1 MKITIATPMYGGI
14 SKSVYVSCLNELMA
28 KLNAAGHSVSHVS
41 ITNESLIT
49 RARNTLAHMFLKSDS
64 DALLFIDADHG
75 WVSDDVVKMVNSG
88 KDLIGAIYPMKSINW
103 DNVHA
108 AAISGRPASELSL
121 YSGNFAINFLPENQ
135 EFKGDEPF
143 KVRDIGT
150 GMMFI
155 RRIVF
160 DTMAPLCKTYKN
172 NSPSADI
179 PMGETMIEFFP
190 TMITDEPESILLSED
205 YAFCHLWRQTGNSV
219 YGAPWVRI
227 THAGEYN
234 FGGFFLKTLEIQ
246 NQMAVAQSG
255 VNPTETLD
263 ADGQHVVNTPSHP
276 VDVTLSQADSL
287 QSLDAIFDGSASES
301 GLDSDPQQSDETKP
315 QKNARKKS

>member
-1 MKITIATPMYGGI
+1 VKITIATPMYGGI
-14 SKSVYVSCLNELMA
+14 SKSVYVACLSELMS
-28 KLNAAGHSVSHVS
+28 KLGDSGHSVNHVS

-135 EFKGDEPF
+135 EFKADESF

-160 DTMAPLCKTYKN
+160 DTIAPLCKTYNN

-179 PMGETMIEFFP
+179 VMGEKMIEFFP
-190 TMITDEPESILLSED
+190 TIITDEPEAILLSED
-205 YAFCHLWRQTGNSV
+205 YAFCHMWRQAGQHV
-219 YGAPWVRI
+219 YAAPWVRI

-234 FGGFFLKTLEIQ
+234 FSGFFLKTLEIQ
-246 NQMAVAQSG
+246 NQMANAQEEY
-255 VNPTETLD
+255 NPFEKID
-263 ADGQHVVNTPSHP
+263 DNGNVVVNTPSHQM
-276 VDVTLSQADSL
+276 DVELSQEDSL
-287 QSLDAIFDGSASES
+287 QSLDTIFGGSASES
-301 GLDSDPQQSDETKP
+301 GLDSDPQQSDEKTAPKTS
-315 QKNARKKS
+315 RKKS

>member
-1 MKITIATPMYGGI
+1 MNITIATPMYGGI
-14 SKSVYVSCLNELMA
+14 SKSVYVACLNELMS
-28 KLNAAGHSVSHVS
+28 KLGEAGHTVRHVS

-75 WVSDDVVKMVNSG
+75 WVSDDIVKMVNSG

-108 AAISGRPASELSL
+108 AAISGRPANELAL

-135 EFKGDEPF
+135 EFKGDEAF

-160 DTMAPLCKTYKN
+160 ETITPLCKKYKN

-179 PMGETMIEFFP
+179 AMGEEMIEFFP
-190 TMITDEPESILLSED
+190 TIITDEPESILLSED
-205 YAFCHLWRQTGNSV
+205 YAFCHLWRQTGHSV
-219 YGAPWVRI
+219 YAAPWVRI

-246 NQMAVAQSG
+246 NQMAVLQSQ
-255 VNPTETLD
+255 VNPTDTLD
-263 ADGQHVVNTPSHP
+263 DNGQHVVNTPSHP
-276 VDVTLSQADSL
+276 IDVTLSQADSL
-287 QSLDAIFDGSASES
+287 QSLDAIFDGSVSES

>member
-14 SKSVYVSCLNELMA
+14 SKSVYVACLNELMA
-28 KLNAAGHSVSHVS
+28 KLGAAGHTVNHVS

-49 RARNTLAHMFLKSDS
+49 RARNTLSHMFLKSDS

-75 WVSDDVVKMVNSG
+75 WVSDDIVKMVNSG

-108 AAISGRPASELSL
+108 AAISGRPANELSL

-135 EFKGDEPF
+135 EFKGDEAF

-160 DTMAPLCKTYKN
+160 ETIAPLCKTYHN

-179 PMGETMIEFFP
+179 AMGEEMIEFFP
-190 TMITDEPESILLSED
+190 TIITDAPESILLSED
-205 YAFCHLWRQTGNSV
+205 YAFCHLWRQTGHHV
-219 YGAPWVRI
+219 YAAPWVRI

-234 FGGFFLKTLEIQ
+234 FSGFFLKTLEIQ
-246 NQMAVAQSG
+246 NQMAEVQQN
-255 VNPTETLD
+255 VNPLDTLD
-263 ADGQHVVNTPSHP
+263 GQGNHVVNTPSHQM
-276 VDVTLSQADSL
+276 DVTLSQADSL
-287 QSLDAIFDGSASES
+287 QSLDAIFADSESES
-301 GLDSDPQQSDETKP
+301 GLDSAPQQSAEKKTPKTS
-315 QKNARKKS
+315 RKKS

>member
-14 SKSVYVSCLNELMA
+14 SKSVYVACLSELMS
-28 KLNAAGHSVSHVS
+28 KLSDAGHSVKHVS

-49 RARNTLAHMFLKSDS
+49 RARNTLTHMFLKSDS

-75 WVSDDVVKMVNSG
+75 WISDDIVKMVNSG

-108 AAISGRPASELSL
+108 AALNGRPANELHL
-121 YSGNFAINFLPENQ
+121 YSGNFAINFLPEAQ
-135 EFKGDEPF
+135 QFQGDEPF

-160 DTMAPLCKTYKN
+160 DTLKPYCKTYHN
-172 NSPSADI
+172 NSPSSDI
-179 PMGETMIEFFP
+179 AMGEEMVEYFP
-190 TMITDEPESILLSED
+190 TIITEEPEAILLSED
-205 YAFCHLWRQTGNSV
+205 YAFCHMWRQAGHDV
-219 YGAPWVRI
+219 YAAPWVRI

-234 FGGFFLKTLEIQ
+234 FSGFFLKTLEIQ
-246 NQMAVAQSG
+246 NQMASEQENYNPLETVA
-255 VNPTETLD
+255 D
-263 ADGQHVVNTPSHP
+263 DGSAVVNTPSHQM
-276 VDVTLSQADSL
+276 DVPLSQADSL
-287 QSLDAIFDGSASES
+287 QSLDAIFGGSASES
-301 GLDSDPQQSDETKP
+301 GLDSDPQQSVEKKAPKTS
-315 QKNARKKS
+315 RKKS

>member
-14 SKSVYVSCLNELMA
+14 SKSVYVACLNELMS
-28 KLNAAGHSVSHVS
+28 KLKDAGHSVTHVS

-64 DALLFIDADHG
+64 DTLLFIDADHG
-75 WVSDDVVKMVNSG
+75 WVSDDIVKMVNSG

-108 AAISGRPASELSL
+108 AAISGRPASELNL

-150 GMMFI
+150 GMMLI

-160 DTMAPLCKTYKN
+160 DTVAPLCKKYHN

-179 PMGETMIEFFP
+179 PMGEEMVEFFP
-190 TMITDEPESILLSED
+190 TIITDAPESILLSED
-205 YAFCHLWRQTGNSV
+205 YAFCHLWRQTNHDV
-219 YGAPWVRI
+219 YAAPWVRI

-234 FGGFFLKTLEIQ
+234 FSGFFLKTLEIQ
-246 NQMAVAQSG
+246 NQMAVAQQDY
-255 VNPTETLD
+255 NPLENVD
-263 ADGQHVVNTPSHP
+263 DNGNVVVNTPSHP
-276 VDVTLSQADSL
+276 IDVELSQEDSL
-287 QSLDAIFDGSASES
+287 QSLDTIFGGSALES
-301 GLDSDPQQSDETKP
+301 GLDSESQQSDEKKAPKTS
-315 QKNARKKS
+315 RKKS